1 MFATF
6 VLSIHIAKLQ
16 TMNYD
21 VFISYSRKDREI
33 AEKVCAV
40 LNRFKKY
47 YTFEY
52 FIDRSEIKA
61 RDEYLKR
68 ISKAISQSKTVLFIA
83 SQNAYKSDFC
93 AKELLFADKR
103 GIHIIQYRIDESE
116 PPMDLDMLLGTHQ
129 YRESKTTTIED
140 VVREVLSDSLSSD
153 IQSIAEIEAKNDLEN
168 KQKQALY
175 EQELRDSINAL
186 ENRKIEIKT
195 EILSCQQ
202 KLLVLEREKEGI
214 EQQVATLRSKLGGES
229 VGGDKSGNKPEVSN
243 DDDSSVVEPT
253 PLSIKK
259 IWLPIMGWAKK
270 LIIFAAILLASFIAL
285 GGILKACKTEPST
298 QDRTTTSYY
307 SVGDYYDDGTKQ
319 GVVFQVWDDGRH
331 GKIVS
336 LDQAEL
342 KWCTTTQYDKGIVI
356 RASSK
361 SDGWANTNAVMSRLD
376 SAEYPAFAWCR
387 AKGNEWYL
395 PAIDELRILLLD
407 DSVHNAV
414 NRTLKQQ
421 DATKLFAEGENEW
434 YWSSTEENEF
444 CAWGV
449 IMYDGYTS
457 FSLKKYNVYVRAVS
471 AF

>member
-1 MFATF
+1 
-6 VLSIHIAKLQ
+6 
-16 TMNYD
+16 MNYD

-68 ISKAISQSKTVLFIA
+68 ISKAISQSRTVLFIA

-129 YRESKTTTIED
+129 YRESKTTPIED

-229 VGGDKSGNKPEVSN
+229 VGGDKSGNKSKVSN

-259 IWLPIMGWAKK
+259 IWLLIMGWAKK

-285 GGILKACKTEPST
+285 GEILKACDTEPS
-298 QDRTTTSYY
+298 TSYY

-342 KWCTTTQYDKGIVI
+342 QWCTDAQYDKRIVI

-361 SDGWANTNAVMSRLD
+361 IDGWANTDAVESRLD
-376 SAEYPAFAWCR
+376 SAEYPAFAWCQ

-395 PAIDELRILLLD
+395 PAIEELKLLLLD
-407 DSVHNAV
+407 DSAHNAV
-414 NRTLKQQ
+414 NRTLKQRE
-421 DATKLFAEGENEW
+421 ATMLASGAIEW
-434 YWSSTEENEF
+434 YCSSTEDNES

-449 IMYDGYTS
+449 NIGYGYTS
-457 FSLKKYNVYVRAVS
+457 TNHKHHSSYVRAVS